1 MSTHDLDL
9 ERFRLRRLVEQLT
22 ELGEV
27 EAHDEPVALADL
39 SSIIETSDKAV
50 LFRKA
55 GPEQLELVA
64 GVMGSRRRLA
74 IALGV
79 EEKDSL
85 REYEHRLANPQK
97 HFEVSSSDAP
107 VHEVVLTGDDID
119 LTKLPFHLQHDLDGG
134 PYISSA
140 IDFSVDPATGKHN
153 VGCRRM
159 MLRGRKHLTTNLTA
173 PSDLKLT
180 YRACVERGE
189 RLPISFAIGSHPTSY
204 LAATSRRPGD
214 EFDLVA
220 TLRGAALPMV
230 RGATNG
236 VPAPADA
243 EMIIEGYLDELGYT
257 ELDGPYGEFWGFYGT
272 AHIDPVFHV
281 TAIAMRRD
289 VLHQSV
295 LHGGRNMARMEATP
309 VGALHT
315 ESAVRRALLAVRIE
329 PTAVHA
335 VDGVTTGQHVRV
347 AIDSAAAPGQAR
359 AVISALFALPGMKH
373 VVVVDSD
380 IDVRS
385 DADVEWALSTR
396 FRADRDLVVAEGFPG
411 FYSDPTVSESGT
423 VSKVGLDA
431 TAGLPGDSMENW
443 RPTPP
448 RVSRERRA
456 ASVREALQDGPLY
469 FREIMDA
476 LGNDDGREIVLELD
490 ELRVEGVLTRG
501 PNWQWQLTKT
511 EG

>member
-1 MSTHDLDL
+1 MDTDDRDL

-22 ELGEV
+22 QLGEV
-27 EAHDEPVALADL
+27 EVHDEPVALADL
-39 SSIIETSDKAV
+39 SSIIEASDKAV
-50 LFRKA
+50 LFRNA
-55 GPEQLELVA
+55 GPGRLEVVA

-85 REYEHRLANPQK
+85 REYERRLANPQR
-97 HFEVSSSDAP
+97 HFEVPSSDAP
-107 VHEVVLTGDDID
+107 VHQVVLTGDDID
-119 LTKLPFHLQHDLDGG
+119 LTRLPFHLQHDLDGG

-140 IDFSVDPATGKHN
+140 IDFSVNPATGKHN
-153 VGCRRM
+153 VGCRRL
-159 MLRGRKHLTTNLTA
+159 MLRGRKHMTTNLTA

-180 YRACVERGE
+180 YRDCVERGE

-204 LAATSRRPGD
+204 IAATSRRPGD

-220 TLRGAALPMV
+220 TLRGAPLPMV
-230 RGATNG
+230 RGVTNG

-243 EMIIEGYLDELGYT
+243 EMIIEGYLDELGYR
-257 ELDGPYGEFWGFYGT
+257 ELDGPYGEFWGFYGA
-272 AHIDPVFHV
+272 AHIDPFFHV

-289 VLHQSV
+289 VLHQSM
-295 LHGGRNMARMEATP
+295 LHGNRTMTRMEATP
-309 VGALHT
+309 IGCLHT
-315 ESAVRRALLAVRIE
+315 ESAVWAALRAARIE
-329 PTAVHA
+329 PAAVHA
-335 VDGVTTGQHVRV
+335 VDSVATGQHVRV
-347 AIDSAAAPGQAR
+347 AIGSAAPPGQAR

-380 IDVRS
+380 IDVRN
-385 DADVEWALSTR
+385 DADVEWAMSTR

-411 FYSDPTVSESGT
+411 YYSDPTISESGT
-423 VSKVGLDA
+423 LSKVGIDA
-431 TAGLPGDSMENW
+431 SAGSPSDSMVNW

-448 RVSRERRA
+448 RVSRARRA
-456 ASVREALQDGPLY
+456 STVREALEDGPLY

-476 LGNDDGREIVLELD
+476 LGSDDGREIAVELD
-490 ELRVEGVLTRG
+490 ELREEGVLTRG
-501 PNWQWQLTKT
+501 PNWQWELTKK

>member
-1 MSTHDLDL
+1 MNTNDLDF

-22 ELGEV
+22 QLGEV
-27 EAHDEPVALADL
+27 EVHDEPVALADL
-39 SSIIETSDKAV
+39 SSIIEASGKAV

-79 EEKDSL
+79 EEKDTL
-85 REYEHRLANPQK
+85 REYDRRMANPQT
-97 HFEVSSSDAP
+97 HFEVPSSDAP
-107 VHEVVLTGDDID
+107 VHQAVLTGDDID
-119 LTKLPFHLQHDLDGG
+119 LTKLPFYLQHDLDGG

-140 IDFSVDPATGKHN
+140 IDFSTDPATGRHN
-153 VGCRRM
+153 VGCRRL
-159 MLRGRKHLTTNLTA
+159 MLRGRKHLRTNLTA

-204 LAATSRRPGD
+204 LAATLRRPGD
-214 EFDLVA
+214 ELNHVA
-220 TLRGAALPMV
+220 TLRGAPLPLV
-230 RGATNG
+230 RGVTNG

-243 EMIIEGYLDELGYT
+243 EMIIEGYLDELGYR
-257 ELDGPYGEFWGFYGT
+257 ELDGPYGEFWGFYGA

-281 TAIAMRRD
+281 TAITMRHD
-289 VLHQSV
+289 MLHQSV
-295 LHGGRNMARMEATP
+295 LHGGRNMTRMEMTP
-309 VGALHT
+309 TGALHA
-315 ESAVRRALLAVRIE
+315 ESAVWAALRAIKIV

-335 VDGVTTGQHVRV
+335 VDAVSVGQHVRV
-347 AIDSAAAPGQAR
+347 ALDSAAVPGQAR

-380 IDVRS
+380 IDVRN
-385 DADVEWALSTR
+385 DAEVEWALSTR
-396 FRADRDLVVAEGFPG
+396 FRADRDLIVAKGFPRY
-411 FYSDPTVSESGT
+411 YSDPTTSESGT
-423 VSKVGLDA
+423 LSKVGFDA

-456 ASVREALQDGPLY
+456 RSVREALRDGPLY

-476 LGNDDGREIVLELD
+476 LGSDDGREIVLELD
-490 ELRVEGVLTRG
+490 ELREEGLLTRG
-501 PNWQWQLTKT
+501 PNWQWQLAKT

>member
-1 MSTHDLDL
+1 MNTSDLDL
-9 ERFRLRRLVEQLT
+9 ERFRLRRLVGQLT
-22 ELGEV
+22 QLGEV
-27 EAHDEPVALADL
+27 EVHDEPVALADL
-39 SSIIETSDKAV
+39 SSIIEASGKAV

-74 IALGV
+74 IALGT

-85 REYEHRLANPQK
+85 REYEHRMANPQT
-97 HFEVSSSDAP
+97 HFEVPSSDAP
-107 VHEVVLTGDDID
+107 VHRVVLTGDDID

-153 VGCRRM
+153 VGCRRL
-159 MLRGRKHLTTNLTA
+159 MLRDRKHLRTNLTS
-173 PSDLKLT
+173 PSDLKLA

-189 RLPISFAIGSHPTSY
+189 RLPISFAIGSHPTAF
-204 LAATSRRPGD
+204 LAATLRLPGD
-214 EFDLVA
+214 EFNLVA
-220 TLRGAALPMV
+220 TLRGAPLPMV
-230 RGATNG
+230 RGVTNG

-243 EMIIEGYLDELGYT
+243 EMIIEGYLDELGYR
-257 ELDGPYGEFWGFYGT
+257 ELDGPYGEFWGFYGA
-272 AHIDPVFHV
+272 AHIDPIFHV
-281 TAIAMRRD
+281 TAITMRHD

-295 LHGGRNMARMEATP
+295 LHGCRNMARMEATP
-309 VGALHT
+309 IGALNT
-315 ESAVRRALLAVRIE
+315 EFAVWAALRAMKIV
-329 PTAVHA
+329 PTAVHVVDA
-335 VDGVTTGQHVRV
+335 VATGQHARV
-347 AIDSAAAPGQAR
+347 ALDSAAPGQAR
-359 AVISALFALPGMKH
+359 SVISALFAMRGMKH

-380 IDVRS
+380 IDVRD

-396 FRADRDLVVAEGFPG
+396 FRADRDLMVVEGFPAY
-411 FYSDPTVSESGT
+411 YSDPTASERGT
-423 VSKVGLDA
+423 LTKVGFDA
-431 TAGLPGDSMENW
+431 TAGLGGDSMEKW

-448 RVSRERRA
+448 RVNRERRVG
-456 ASVREALQDGPLY
+456 SVREALQDGPLY

-476 LGNDDGREIVLELD
+476 LGSDDGREIVLELD
-490 ELRVEGVLTRG
+490 ELREEGVLTRG